1 MSEYT
6 VEFYTELKRISYSL
20 EELEKRSSGLD
31 LIKKEL
37 EKRSAGLDLI
47 EKEIIEINNEIKSYK
62 KFSYRDFE
70 KGYEKLAQIAEHF
83 ENARNDDKIKSE
95 IFLNHLK
102 NERRKIQNSIFWFPV
117 VFFGFYKI
125 LDSFNFI

>member
-31 LIKKEL
+31 LIKKE
-37 EKRSAGLDLI
+37 
-47 EKEIIEINNEIKSYK
+47 IIEINSEIKDYK

-70 KGYEKLAQIAEHF
+70 KGYKKLAQIVEHF
-83 ENARNDDKIKSE
+83 ENARNDEKIKSE
-95 IFLNHLK
+95 NFLNHLK
-102 NERRKIQNSIFWFPV
+102 DERRKIQNSIFWFPV
-117 VFFGFYKI
+117 VFFGFYKV